1 MASRRKYVTA
11 AEVNELCGTTPTDM
25 QISEAE
31 ELIDNYVGYQQKFL
45 RIDVTGL
52 AAAGTATTITLQANG
67 QQNAYQANHFTN
79 CEIEII
85 GGTGA
90 GQRRTIASST
100 YAGVITV
107 DTAFTTQ
114 PDSTSFYRIYQLGKY
129 PRAKDVVY
137 DGNSSL
143 KWYKSIPEAIKRAT
157 AAQVEYMIEM
167 GDKFFANDK
176 SEMNSENIGDYS
188 YTRGS
193 GGEGGS
199 IDTLISPK
207 AKQFLRGYRNRK
219 GVILV

>member
-11 AEVNELCGTTPTDM
+11 TEVNELCGTTPADV

-31 ELIDNYVGYQQKFL
+31 ELIDAFVGFQEKFV
-45 RIDVTGL
+45 RHEVEGL
-52 AAAGTATTITLQANG
+52 AFAGDGTTVTLESVHRNS
-67 QQNAYQANHFTN
+67 YQANHFTY
-79 CEIEII
+79 CEIEIV

-107 DTAFTTQ
+107 DTAWTTA
-114 PDSTSFYRIYQLGKY
+114 PDSTSFYHIYQLGKY
-129 PRAKDVVY
+129 PRSKDAIY
-137 DGNSSL
+137 DSRTSL

-167 GDKFFANDK
+167 GEKFFANDK
-176 SEMNSENIGDYS
+176 PEMNSERIGDYS
-188 YTRGS
+188 YSKSATGD
-193 GGEGGS
+193 GGS
-199 IDTLISPK
+199 IDGLISPK
-207 AKQFLRGYRNRK
+207 AKQLLRGYRNRK

>member
-11 AEVNELCGTTPTDM
+11 TEVNELCGTTPTDV

-31 ELIDNYVGYQQKFL
+31 ELIDAFVGYQDKFL
-45 RIDVTGL
+45 SHQIDGL
-52 AAAGTATTITLQANG
+52 ASAGGSTTLTLESVH
-67 QQNAYQANHFTN
+67 QNVYHTNYFTY
-79 CEIEII
+79 CEVEIV

-90 GQRRTIASST
+90 GQRRTITSST

-107 DTAFTTQ
+107 DTAFTTA

-129 PRAKDVVY
+129 PRCKDSVY
-137 DGNSSL
+137 DSRNTSTH
-143 KWYKSIPEAIKRAT
+143 YKQIPEAIKRAT
-157 AAQVEYMIEM
+157 AAQVEFMIEM
-167 GDKFFANDK
+167 GTSFFANDK
-176 SEMNSENIGDYS
+176 SEMNSESIGDYS
-188 YTRGS
+188 YNRGS

>member
-11 AEVNELCGTTPTDM
+11 TEVNELCGTTPTDV

-31 ELIDNYVGYQQKFL
+31 ELIDAFVGFQEKFL
-45 RIDVTGL
+45 RHEIDGL
-52 AAAGTATTITLQANG
+52 AFAGGASTITLESIHCNS
-67 QQNAYQANHFTN
+67 YQANHFTN
-79 CEIEII
+79 CEIEIV

-107 DTAFTTQ
+107 DTAFSPA
-114 PDSTSFYRIYQLGKY
+114 PDNTSFYHIYQLGKY
-129 PRAKDVVY
+129 PRAKDAIY
-137 DGNSSL
+137 DSRNSL

-167 GDKFFANDK
+167 GEKFFANDK

-188 YTRGS
+188 YNRGA
-193 GGEGGS
+193 GGDGGS